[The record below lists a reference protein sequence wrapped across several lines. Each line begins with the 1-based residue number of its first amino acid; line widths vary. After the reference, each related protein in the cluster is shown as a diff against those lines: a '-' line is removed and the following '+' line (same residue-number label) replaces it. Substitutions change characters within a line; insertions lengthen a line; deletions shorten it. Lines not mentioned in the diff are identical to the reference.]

1 MLYLHFYVNNYSLGM
16 EEDLTID
23 HILSSF
29 NLVVL
34 VFVDSESEVLRISNS
49 RACHIQLAMSEHLHR
64 QF

>member
-1 MLYLHFYVNNYSLGM
+1 M

-23 HILSSF
+23 YILSSF
-29 NLVVL
+29 DLVVL
-34 VFVDSESEVLRISNS
+34 VFVDSESEVVRISNS